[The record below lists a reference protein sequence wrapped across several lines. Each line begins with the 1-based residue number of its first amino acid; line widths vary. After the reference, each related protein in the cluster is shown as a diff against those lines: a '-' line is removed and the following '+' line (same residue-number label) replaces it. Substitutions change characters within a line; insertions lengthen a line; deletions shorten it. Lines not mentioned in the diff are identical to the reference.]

1 MTLVHSDNEIYIK
14 FKENR
19 VNVLVIENS
28 KMMGE
33 VVNELYNQCNG
44 IEGNFIIAENDRL
57 LKFTEKVI
65 FITEPFS
72 ISCNSKKI
80 LTLLYKELEDEAKNS
95 MYEETN
101 VLNSEIVKYIENI
114 ISKLQYPITFSDDF
128 NINSIFK
135 LVNVCLDDYCE
146 SICEKIINYIKIVSS
161 LSKINTI
168 IFLNLK
174 SFVTIEEIKEIYKI
188 AFYNKINI
196 LLIEN
201 YIYDKIEY
209 EDVIVYDKDLCK
221 IMF

>member
-44 IEGNFIIAENDRL
+44 IEGNFIITENDRL
-57 LKFTEKVI
+57 F
-65 FITEPFS
+65 TEPFS

-114 ISKLQYPITFSDDF
+114 ISKLPYPITFSDDF